1 MIAVVRT
8 QLGWHLRQDENEL
21 GYYSSLPD
29 AMDVAYSEE
38 RKTDSYGRAEQRNSA
53 SNDGGSS

>member
-1 MIAVVRT
+1 LIAVVRT

-29 AMDVAYSEE
+29 AMDVAYTEE
-38 RKTDSYGRAEQRNSA
+38 WKTDSSRTIEQGNSTG
-53 SNDGGSS
+53 NDSRSP

>member
-1 MIAVVRT
+1 LIAVART
-8 QLGWHLRQDENEL
+8 ANGWRIRQDENEL

-29 AMDVAYSEE
+29 TMDVVYSEE
-38 RKTDSYGRAEQRNSA
+38 RKTNSHGKSEQRNSA

>member
-8 QLGWHLRQDENEL
+8 QLGWHLRQEENEL

-29 AMDVAYSEE
+29 AMDVAYVEE
-38 RKTDSYGRAEQRNSA
+38 WKADRHGNAEQRNSA